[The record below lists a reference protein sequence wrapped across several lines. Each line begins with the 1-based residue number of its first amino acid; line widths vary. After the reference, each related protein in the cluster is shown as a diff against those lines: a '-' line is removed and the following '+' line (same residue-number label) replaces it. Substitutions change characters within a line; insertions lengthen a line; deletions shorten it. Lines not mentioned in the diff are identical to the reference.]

1 MLEIR
6 FHGRGGQ
13 GTVVA
18 SRLLAYAA
26 FLENKQIQTFPTFTV
41 ERRGSP
47 VCGYVRISDRAI
59 YDRYPIYNP
68 HHVIVLDPSLLKFI
82 DVTDGLRPGGFVLV
96 NYPELHE
103 VFKDNKNFKFAY
115 VDATSIA
122 VRHGIGTKATP
133 IVNTAILGSL
143 VKVLNI
149 VSMDSIIKAIR
160 DNVPVKTEQNVAA
173 AKEAYEKVIL
183 V

>member
-1 MLEIR
+1 M
-6 FHGRGGQ
+6 
-13 GTVVA
+13 VA

-47 VCGYVRISDRAI
+47 VCGYVRISDKPI
-59 YDRYPIYNP
+59 YDRYPISNP
-68 HHVIVLDPSLLKFI
+68 HHIIVLDPSLLKFI
-82 DVTDGLRPGGFVLV
+82 DVTDGLHHGGFVLI
-96 NYPELHE
+96 NYPQLPDI
-103 VFKDNKNFKFAY
+103 FKNNKKFKFAY
-115 VDATSIA
+115 VDATNIA

-149 VSMDSIIKAIR
+149 VNMDSIIKAIR

-173 AKEAYEKVIL
+173 AKDAYEQVVL
-183 V
+183 VE